1 MRSSK
6 GGFYGVV
13 FCWCGGCSSLIFCFS
28 IEKNKLI
35 KTKKQCAA
43 SGLVQ
48 KL

>member
-6 GGFYGVV
+6 EGFYGVV
-13 FCWCGGCSSLIFCFS
+13 FCFVGWCSSLIFYFS

-43 SGLVQ
+43 LRLVQ